1 MTHPLIFA
9 SIFPFD
15 SKIDSVMGYHHLVIA
30 YSLTW
35 IVHLCY
41 LGYVI
46 QKRRSGQVP
55 SRSRTISGKHH

>member
-1 MTHPLIFA
+1 VTHLLEFA
-9 SIFPFD
+9 SIFPYD

-35 IVHLCY
+35 VVHLCY

-46 QKRRSGQVP
+46 HKRRSA
-55 SRSRTISGKHH
+55 RSLDDK

>member
-1 MTHPLIFA
+1 MTHLLNFV

-35 IVHLCY
+35 VVHLCY

-46 QKRRSGQVP
+46 RKRRSAG
-55 SRSRTISGKHH
+55 SLDNK

>member
-1 MTHPLIFA
+1 MTLLLNFA

-35 IVHLCY
+35 VVHLSY

-46 QKRRSGQVP
+46 HKRRSA
-55 SRSRTISGKHH
+55 RSVDAK

>member
-1 MTHPLIFA
+1 MTHLSNFA

-15 SKIDSVMGYHHLVIA
+15 SKIDSLMGYHHLVVA

-35 IVHLCY
+35 VIHLCY

-46 QKRRSGQVP
+46 HKRRSARLVD
-55 SRSRTISGKHH
+55 RK

>member
-1 MTHPLIFA
+1 MTYLLASA
-9 SIFPFD
+9 SIFPCD
-15 SKIDSVMGYHHLVIA
+15 PKIDSAMGYHHLVAA

-46 QKRRSGQVP
+46 HKRRSA
-55 SRSRTISGKHH
+55 RSLDDK